1 MSNCHRLISKFIAQ
15 LCEKQYAFAN
25 TTLATIVEAKLKEK
39 IKKEAKK
46 LSGEKTPAKGK
57 SKQSKKEEFL
67 ARMAKGKKNS
77 KKASTKNK

>member
-1 MSNCHRLISKFIAQ
+1 MSNSHRLISKFIAQ

-25 TTLATIVEAKLKEK
+25 TTLATVVEAKLKEK

-46 LSGEKTPAKGK
+46 LSGEKAPTKSK

-67 ARMAKGKKNS
+67 ARMAKGKKSS
-77 KKASTKNK
+77 KKAPSKNK

>member
-1 MSNCHRLISKFIAQ
+1 MSHNHRLISKFIAQ

-25 TTLATIVEAKLKEK
+25 TTLATIIEAKLKEK
-39 IKKEAKK
+39 IKKEVKK
-46 LSGEKTPAKGK
+46 LSGEKTSSKNK

-77 KKASTKNK
+77 KKALPKNK